1 MKHLPLLGLALA
13 CMSGL
18 AFAQDALTEA
28 QVRATLQAQGY
39 TKVNDVKFK
48 DGAWKADA
56 RSADGNR
63 VDVRIDARTGA
74 VYPDEQ
80 VANLSEADVRAKLS
94 AAGYTGVHDVDYDDG
109 VWNAEADDPAGKE
122 VELKIDPVTGA
133 VIGVEED

>member
-133 VIGVEED
+133 VIGAEAD